1 MFRHFAAI
9 AIAVPLLGQAPEV
22 DIPYEKF
29 VLDNGLT
36 VIVHE
41 DHKAPVVAV
50 NVWYHVGSKN
60 ERAGKTGFAHLFEHL
75 MFGGSENA
83 KGSYIQALQRVGAT
97 DLNGTTNPDRTNYFQ
112 NVPVSALDYVLF
124 LESDRMGH
132 MLGAIDQKTLDLQR
146 GVVQNE
152 KRQGENQP
160 YGVARQLLA
169 QGTYSPGHPY
179 SWTTIGSMEDLNAAS
194 MEDVQAWFKTYY
206 GPNNAVIALAGDID
220 VKTAREKVAKY
231 FGEIPPGPPV
241 AKHRAWIAKRTGEVR
256 QTVQDRV
263 PQARIYKVWNTPQY
277 GTRDLDAL
285 DLVSDVLARGRT
297 SRLYKRLVYD
307 DQIATSAAAFVNPG
321 EISGQFALM
330 VTARPGQDLQKVEQ
344 ALDQEMTRFLESGP
358 TTGELERVKTQY
370 FATFVRGIERIG
382 GFGGKSDQ
390 LARNEVFFGR
400 PDAYKD
406 RLRNVR
412 EATPESLRQAARAW
426 LSDGVY
432 VLEVHPFPPLKTVS
446 KLDRSKAPAIGA
458 VDGAPIP
465 KLQHAKL
472 SNGLKVVLAERRA
485 VPLVDIALYV
495 DAGFTADQHAIPG
508 AAQLTA
514 ATLTAGTRTRN
525 ALQIS
530 DELDRLGAS
539 LDSSADLDRSIAH
552 LSALKNRLDE
562 SLAIFSDVLLNPTFP
577 EADFE
582 RLRKQALA
590 SIQREKVT
598 PADAAGR
605 VMAPL
610 IYGKGHPYG
619 VPRSGSGTE
628 ESVRRL
634 TRDDLAKFHAVWY
647 RPNNATLI
655 VAGDTTIAEIT
666 PKLETALAGWKP
678 ADVPPK
684 KAPAVEHRSAS
695 AVYLVDRPGSQQS
708 FIAVGHIAP
717 PKRDAREFALDLF
730 SEILGR
736 GFSSRVNMNLRE
748 DKHWSYGAAGG
759 FFFTSGQRP
768 YVLNAPVQADKTK
781 EAMAELNKELRA
793 IVGDR
798 PPTEA
803 ELAAAQERIT
813 LKLPGSFET
822 NAAVA
827 SAIGD
832 LVRFRQPDDYYDKY
846 ASNIRAVK
854 LAAVTDAAKSVLR
867 PDALVWV
874 VVGDRA
880 KIEPGIRELGLGEVS
895 AVTVE

>member
-83 KGSYIQALQRVGAT
+83 KESYIQALQRVGAT

-514 ATLTAGTRTRN
+514 AALTAGTRTRN

-695 AVYLVDRPGSQQS
+695 AVYLVTGPDR
-708 FIAVGHIAP
+708 
-717 PKRDAREFALDLF
+717 
-730 SEILGR
+730 
-736 GFSSRVNMNLRE
+736 SSRSSPWGTLRLRKE
-748 DKHWSYGAAGG
+748 TRGNSRSTCSARSLAGD
-759 FFFTSGQRP
+759 SP
-768 YVLNAPVQADKTK
+768 
-781 EAMAELNKELRA
+781 RA
-793 IVGDR
+793 
-798 PPTEA
+798 
-803 ELAAAQERIT
+803 
-813 LKLPGSFET
+813 
-822 NAAVA
+822 
-827 SAIGD
+827 
-832 LVRFRQPDDYYDKY
+832 
-846 ASNIRAVK
+846 
-854 LAAVTDAAKSVLR
+854 
-867 PDALVWV
+867 
-874 VVGDRA
+874 
-880 KIEPGIRELGLGEVS
+880 
-895 AVTVE
+895 